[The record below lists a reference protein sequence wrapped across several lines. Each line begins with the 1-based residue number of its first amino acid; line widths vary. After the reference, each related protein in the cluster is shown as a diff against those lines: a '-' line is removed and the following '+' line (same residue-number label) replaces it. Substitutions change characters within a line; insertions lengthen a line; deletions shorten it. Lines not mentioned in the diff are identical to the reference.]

1 LDFDQG
7 LAAPLASVERG
18 FELRGWQVPEV
29 AVQAA
34 GVVPVHPAQGGQLE
48 VLDGLP
54 GPTAGRPVDQF
65 GLVEA
70 VDRLGQGVV
79 VAVPDRSDRR

>member
-1 LDFDQG
+1 MDFDQG
-7 LAAPLASVERG
+7 LVAPLGIVERG
-18 FELRGWQVPEV
+18 FELGGWQVPEV
-29 AVQAA
+29 AMQAA

-54 GPTAGRPVDQF
+54 GPAAGRPMDQF
-65 GLVEA
+65 GLEEA

-79 VAVPDRSDRR
+79 EALTG